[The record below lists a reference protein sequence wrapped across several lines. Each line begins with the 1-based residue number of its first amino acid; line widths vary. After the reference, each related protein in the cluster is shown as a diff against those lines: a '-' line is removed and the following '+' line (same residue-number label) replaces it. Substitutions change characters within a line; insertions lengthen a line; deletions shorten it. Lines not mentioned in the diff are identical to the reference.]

1 MKRKFVAVC
10 ITIAGLS
17 VFATACGGKT
27 DTVSQAEAEVQT
39 EADDP
44 AEEAKA
50 ETEAVAEPTAA
61 ESESSVE
68 ESGETEALSEGDV
81 ELDVENLSEEQNNM
95 LAVMDSLNMC
105 MKENDYSYDS
115 SDPEFVWSAL
125 FYTIG
130 NYPNVGN
137 RDNSDLMEE
146 DGETGIRKVYYKLVQ
161 EYITGLFEDYSE
173 LPDFPEEGIVQQ
185 DTDADYYDFQM
196 GDRGI
201 SYGRIAS
208 WTEHADGTNTV
219 VTELVD
225 AEDDSV
231 ITAYRYVLVPN
242 SYADGVTDPM
252 FTYTVRSAE
261 KIK

>member
-17 VFATACGGKT
+17 VFATACGDKT
-27 DTVSQAEAEVQT
+27 DTTVQAEAEVQT

-50 ETEAVAEPTAA
+50 ETE
-61 ESESSVE
+61 
-68 ESGETEALSEGDV
+68 DV

-115 SDPEFVWSAL
+115 SNPEFVWSAL

-146 DGETGIRKVYYKLVQ
+146 NGETGIRKVYYKLVQ
-161 EYITGLFEDYSE
+161 EYATGLFEDYSE
-173 LPDFPEEGIVQQ
+173 LPDLPEEGIVQQ

-231 ITAYRYVLVPN
+231 ITAYRYVLVHN

-252 FTYTVRSAE
+252 FTYTVRSVE

>member
-17 VFATACGGKT
+17 VFATACGDKT
-27 DTVSQAEAEVQT
+27 DTTVQAEAEVQT

-50 ETEAVAEPTAA
+50 ETE
-61 ESESSVE
+61 
-68 ESGETEALSEGDV
+68 DV

-146 DGETGIRKVYYKLVQ
+146 NGETGIRKVYYKLVQ
-161 EYITGLFEDYSE
+161 EYATGLFEDYSE
-173 LPDFPEEGIVQQ
+173 LPDLPEEGIVQQ

>member
-27 DTVSQAEAEVQT
+27 DTTAQAEAEVQT

-50 ETEAVAEPTAA
+50 ETE
-61 ESESSVE
+61 
-68 ESGETEALSEGDV
+68 DV

-105 MKENDYSYDS
+105 MKGNDYSYDS

-146 DGETGIRKVYYKLVQ
+146 NGETGIRKVYYKLVQ
-161 EYITGLFEDYSE
+161 EYATGLFEDYSE
-173 LPDFPEEGIVQQ
+173 LPDLPEEGIVQQ